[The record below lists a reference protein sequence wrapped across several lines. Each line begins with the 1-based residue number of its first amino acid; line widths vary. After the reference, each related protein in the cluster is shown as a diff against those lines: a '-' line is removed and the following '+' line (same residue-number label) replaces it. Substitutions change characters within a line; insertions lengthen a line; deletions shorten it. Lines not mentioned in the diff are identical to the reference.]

1 MSLEHLLRLADLSW
15 SKRCEMATLSER
27 IRGRVVLTLGRGF
40 LGARWI
46 LIVLLILTASV
57 LSRRI
62 V

>member
-1 MSLEHLLRLADLSW
+1 MSLEQLLRLADLSW
-15 SKRCEMATLSER
+15 SKRCDMATLSVR
-27 IRGRVVLTLGRGF
+27 IRGRVALKLGQGF

-46 LIVLLILTASV
+46 LIVLLILTASA